1 MRKLIAIFLTMIAV
15 FGLAACGTPQD
26 PSGGGSTVLPDDGE
40 QTPPGGTETELTFT
54 VTLMLDGERYIPET
68 EIFAVWS
75 DGISEYSAPF
85 EKGIARTSGLDGEYL
100 VTLSEVPTEAGGRTF
115 TYDPNSNL
123 TSIAYDLAPARNGKR
138 YGQIQSHRN
147 QRNGRFPYC
156 GKKSGERSRKP
167 RGVLSV

>member
-68 EIFAVWS
+68 EISAVWS
-75 DGISEYSAPF
+75 
-85 EKGIARTSGLDGEYL
+85 
-100 VTLSEVPTEAGGRTF
+100 LS
-115 TYDPNSNL
+115 L
-123 TSIAYDLAPARNGKR
+123 IH
-138 YGQIQSHRN
+138 I
-147 QRNGRFPYC
+147 
-156 GKKSGERSRKP
+156 
-167 RGVLSV
+167 